1 MKEQEKVPVVVKVEE
16 AFERIFGGV
25 SSDYETVI
33 MNEQGREHKIEARFI
48 SQNDSPARKVTAALA
63 EWYVS
68 TTISRMNGLK
78 VRIVCWLKI
87 DQHTNLTLRLPRGRQ
102 AAAILKPL
110 GVRVIDTGSDSP
122 KAKAPLLRDVSHL
135 LELLLP
141 ALKVAL
147 DEKLS
152 WMVAEDDKRLKALQD
167 EIADGQYTAR
177 ERALNTADMNNLFIE
192 DGKFIGVVVRTDK

>member
-1 MKEQEKVPVVVKVEE
+1 MKDQEKVPVVIKVEE

-33 MNEQGREHKIEARFI
+33 VNAQGREHKIEARFI
-48 SQNDSPARKVTAALA
+48 ATNDSPARKVTAALA
-63 EWYVS
+63 EWWFS
-68 TTISRMNGLK
+68 IAMSRMNGLK
-78 VRIVCWLKI
+78 VRITCWLKI
-87 DQHTNLTLRLPRGRQ
+87 DQHTNLTLRVPRGRH
-102 AAAILKPL
+102 APAIIQPL
-110 GVRVIDTGSDSP
+110 GVRVLDTGSNSP
-122 KAKAPLLRDVSHL
+122 KATAPLLRDVAHL

-167 EIADGQYTAR
+167 KIADEQYNVR
-177 ERALNTADMNNLFIE
+177 SRAENAADMNDLFIE